1 MITFTMLQKSILTID
16 INLQLEQSIPKL
28 IVQLLKG

>member
-1 MITFTMLQKSILTID
+1 MTFTILQKSILTID
-16 INLQLEQSIPKL
+16 INLQLEHSIPKL